1 MKELIKESEKDIM
14 LKIDLAL
21 PNMSEFEKGYMLGLA
36 ENTVRRSKTEKERLN
51 NALVSVLAHS
61 LSE

>member
-36 ENTVRRSKTEKERLN
+36 ENTVRRSKAEKERLN